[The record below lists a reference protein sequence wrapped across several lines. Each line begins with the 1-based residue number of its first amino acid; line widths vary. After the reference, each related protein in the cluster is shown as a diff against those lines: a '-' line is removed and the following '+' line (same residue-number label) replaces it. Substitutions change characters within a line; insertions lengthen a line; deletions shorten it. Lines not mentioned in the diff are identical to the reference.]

1 MEDAAL
7 ASDGQ
12 EQIVAPEQQ
21 VTPELSQAP
30 EESAP
35 RPGEQVPVSD
45 NFEKKIGKVTGKM
58 YSHMRRADAA
68 EKELAEI
75 KAARSVEPEA
85 KAPTLEDFDF
95 DDTAF
100 NNANIAYHVKKGVS
114 AEAKRMQDQAG
125 VDAKVSKQATIDKTF
140 DDLEASYAAANPTY
154 VDAVSNLPMFNVDTL
169 NLIKGAGP
177 EMAASLGNNL
187 ELAHEIANAS
197 PMEAAMKIGVLS
209 TQLNA
214 VPQIKPSAAPAPI
227 EPITPGGG
235 IAPNSGTKG
244 MTFE

>member
-7 ASDGQ
+7 AGDGQ

-21 VTPELSQAP
+21 EAAELSQAP

-35 RPGEQVPVSD
+35 QPGEQVPVSD
-45 NFEKKIGKVTGKM
+45 NVERKIGKVTGKM
-58 YSHMRRADAA
+58 YAEKRRADAA
-68 EKELAEI
+68 EAELAKY
-75 KAARSVEPEA
+75 KAAQPIEPEA
-85 KAPTLEDFDF
+85 KAPVRDDFDY
-95 DDTAF
+95 DDDAF
-100 NNANIAYHVKKGVS
+100 IAATIEYQVKRGVG
-114 AEAKRMQDQAG
+114 AEAKRIQDQAVTAG
-125 VDAKVSKQATIDKTF
+125 QVDAQAQIDQSF
-140 DDLEASYAAANPTY
+140 NDRASEYVVANPGY
-154 VDAVSNLPMFNVDTL
+154 QEAIKNLPVFNNDTL
-169 NLIKGAGP
+169 NLIKGSGP
-177 EMAASLGNNL
+177 EMAAALANNL
-187 ELAHEIANAS
+187 ELAYEIVNAS

-214 VPQIKPSAAPAPI
+214 APQIKPSAAPAPI